1 VIARQLCDN
10 AGFDATNIL
19 NKLRQ
24 KHAQDGGVWYGVDI
38 LNEDIADNFLACV
51 WEPAIVKS
59 NAIVAA
65 SEATCLLLR
74 WSFFWI
80 LGNRAVTVSR
90 SGSLRRTRLS
100 CSGVVIPARQAT

>member
-1 VIARQLCDN
+1 MIARQLCDN

-74 WSFFWI
+74 WSFYFESLATGSVSDPSTVTSHYMAIHVRYGTDWI
-80 LGNRAVTVSR
+80 R
-90 SGSLRRTRLS
+90 
-100 CSGVVIPARQAT
+100 

>member
-74 WSFFWI
+74 WSFFWDSWQHI
-80 LGNRAVTVSR
+80 GRSHCFGSEYGNFSYI
-90 SGSLRRTRLS
+90 S
-100 CSGVVIPARQAT
+100 I